1 MSQNMN
7 EYQVSTEITR
17 KIAEEFHCT
26 EEKLL
31 IGPQL
36 SGGKSG
42 DQVYLITVSDPP
54 NLEQAGEYILKI
66 QEHSSKDEFDKEINN
81 THSARN
87 ACNTDKIRV
96 PAVRCFSVV
105 SGYYVYDVAGTGAK
119 ETDTLFAQLP
129 EKKLSR
135 FKDFIDT
142 SLFAWSNSFSTT
154 SASLSEIIGC
164 WLEEKRLALGSRLA
178 ERLRKY
184 IRDELSEAW
193 RVNNLTLPNPYYYFT
208 CATSEEKNPILN
220 NVLQGPQHGDLN
232 QNNILIQPLS
242 KGYLYYL
249 IDFSHYHSQS
259 FLLFDQVYLLLD
271 ILLDI
276 DGLLLTDWISYLQE
290 FFSTLTS
297 NSKLPKTFDT
307 FGKYATSF
315 MDGWSRFLARYPQNG
330 KALTIQLLCACVA
343 AGLNFLHKSM
353 ATESKQIF
361 SLAFSSLALREL
373 MNLGVCVPPD
383 ETGEYPELY
392 TETTDKIP
400 RIWNITDGF
409 SQTSRYILISSCLP
423 EHIHQDSFCALEP
436 IPWTAVIEVN
446 HLLENDLRNK
456 ALQKFRRRQ
465 GYRHILLSKNQEYS
479 NPNEEATW
487 CSVVVDKETKNKSVF
502 YSRYIRT
509 HLNACMESV
518 LAQQEKYPLCILVDS
533 QNLDMSIGS
542 EILTDLLVTAGE
554 NTMIDVINLSDC
566 ELLVDEEAYIKVH
579 QIPCDL
585 AQISR
590 NIQMSFKRY
599 DDHDIWIPTPN
610 GFVSLDSSIVS
621 DLENDLQI
629 IHRRL
634 INLVDDDQ
642 GDAFYHG
649 GEASWR
655 DIAYQRD
662 VERTDYK
669 NVWHDQISRKLGH
682 LQSSGS
688 DLMWLYHR
696 PGGGGTTMAKRIMW
710 DFCPQYPT
718 VYLKKISERTT
729 ERLKMLYKSS
739 ANMPLLIITE
749 INDSTI
755 SSISLPSLRME
766 LIRKNVRALF
776 ICVSR
781 KNERSEEYD
790 SPNFYLPDTPQ
801 MYLTVASEDVCNMHR
816 KFSACLDPEQDQ
828 ERLDDLNDLTYVEG
842 LYGDELRQPFFYGL
856 FAFGNEYKKIEEYV
870 HQNLLQV
877 NEQEILML
885 KILAFNTVY
894 SQTVN
899 LNLQEIAYILF
910 PNQTLDRN
918 IFDQA
923 RAVLAQ
929 NCFVV
934 HRGSGYRIS
943 HPLIARKLLDELLGN
958 NRIHLAK
965 QLVDILGR
973 FYSFDSPRLDD
984 ILHELFIYRKPLT
997 DTQRKVF
1004 ADFITELSNDK
1015 QRIEIMDYLREK
1027 FSQNPHYSNHLA
1039 RLYLKPQDE
1048 NQWPD
1053 IVNAKKYAQEAID
1066 RAENLVGEGSSIHHH
1081 LMGKVY
1087 TRHCISQLKYTLH
1100 RSHISSALK
1109 TINPIYQGALREF
1122 NICSH
1127 GKNAAYGLVGRLELI
1142 TKVFNTIRDELMM
1155 SIPRLL
1161 VKEQS
1166 IYRTLTEMIA
1176 EAGNIIQ
1183 QYKTNL
1189 DDSDMA
1195 FQKARLDFYKLME
1208 NISNIESVFYTNESS
1223 LRLRANSRRSIATI
1237 LESRALESETVFS
1250 YNQLDADTLTKI
1262 KKLMEENIYTDA
1274 ASINSDRFRWLEAY
1288 RRLDDFDLSNAY
1300 QFVQDW
1306 PEGSENLDIV
1316 YYRYVL
1322 SFLFYAK
1329 YQGVAYQTVR
1339 QHLNQCQQLAQKAY
1353 GKYTTR
1359 SRDMLGYLTHNDKAV
1374 LVPWQVYGSTLD
1386 QAERE
1391 QKNREYRREHCDFV
1405 VGSVSSI
1412 KEGMVDFRFSIE
1424 KTGNTVFIAQA
1435 PRIDETTMLLDGQQV
1450 RFHLGFSYSGFRAWD
1465 IERVE

>member
-1 MSQNMN
+1 MN
-7 EYQVSTEITR
+7 EYQISSEIIR
-17 KIAEEFHCT
+17 KIAEEFHCP
-26 EEKLL
+26 EGKLL

-36 SGGKSG
+36 SGGRSG

-54 NLEQAGEYILKI
+54 NLERAGEYILKI
-66 QEHSSKDEFDKEINN
+66 QKKSNKDEFDKEVNN
-81 THSARN
+81 TYSARN
-87 ACNTDKIRV
+87 ACSTDKIRV
-96 PAVRCFSVV
+96 PTVRCFSVV
-105 SGYYVYDVAGTGAK
+105 SGYYVYDVAGVGAK
-119 ETDTLFAQLP
+119 ETATLLTQLP

-135 FKDFIDT
+135 FKDFVDA
-142 SLFAWSNSFSTT
+142 SVFAWSSSFSAT
-154 SASLSEIIGC
+154 SASLSEIIEC
-164 WLEEKRLALGSRLA
+164 WLGEKRLAPGSRLA
-178 ERLRKY
+178 ERLRKF
-184 IRDELSEAW
+184 IHDELSEAW
-193 RVNNLTLPNPYYYFT
+193 RVNNLILPNPYYYFT
-208 CATSEEKNPILN
+208 CTTSEEKNPILN

-232 QNNILIQPLS
+232 QTNILIQPLD

-259 FLLFDQVYLLLD
+259 FLLFDQAYLLLD
-271 ILLDI
+271 ILLGI
-276 DGLLLTDWISYLQE
+276 DGLLLTDWISRLQE
-290 FFSTLTS
+290 FFLTLG
-297 NSKLPKTFDT
+297 NRSKLPKAFDT
-307 FGKYATSF
+307 FGKYANSF

-330 KALTIQLLCACVA
+330 KVLTIQLLCACAA

-353 ATESKQIF
+353 ASESKQIF

-373 MNLGVCVPPD
+373 MNLEVCVPPD
-383 ETGEYPELY
+383 EAGEYPELY
-392 TETTDKIP
+392 TGTTGKIP
-400 RIWNITDGF
+400 EIWNITDGF
-409 SQTSRYILISSCLP
+409 SQNSRYILISSCLP
-423 EHIHQDSFCALEP
+423 EHIHQDSFCTLEP
-436 IPWTAVIEVN
+436 IPWTAIIEVN

-465 GYRHILLSKNQEYS
+465 GYRHILLSKNQEILS
-479 NPNEEATW
+479 PNKEATW
-487 CSVVVDKETKNKSVF
+487 CSVVVDKETKNKSIF
-502 YSRYIRT
+502 YSRHIRT
-509 HLNACMESV
+509 RLNACMESV

-533 QNLDMSIGS
+533 RNLDMSIGN

-566 ELLVDEEAYIKVH
+566 ELLVDEEAYIRVH
-579 QIPCDL
+579 QIPCEL
-585 AQISR
+585 ANISR
-590 NIQMSFKRY
+590 NIQMSFNRY
-599 DDHDIWIPTPN
+599 DNYDIQIPTPN
-610 GFVSLDSSIVS
+610 SFVSLDSSITS

-634 INLVDDDQ
+634 INIADDDQ
-642 GDAFYHG
+642 GEAFYHG
-649 GEASWR
+649 GEPSWH

-662 VERTDYK
+662 VERIDYK
-669 NVWHDQISRKLGH
+669 NTWHDQISRKLER

-688 DLMWLYHR
+688 DLIWLYHR

-710 DFCPQYPT
+710 DFCSQYPT
-718 VYLKKISERTT
+718 IYLKKISDRTT
-729 ERLKMLYKSS
+729 ERLKMLYKASG
-739 ANMPLLIITE
+739 NMPILIVTE
-749 INDSTI
+749 LNDSAI
-755 SSISLPSLRME
+755 SSISLSSLRME
-766 LIRKNVRALF
+766 LIRRNVRALF

-781 KNERSEEYD
+781 KNERGEEYD
-790 SPNFYLPDTPQ
+790 SSNFYLPDTPQ
-801 MYLTVASEDVCNMHR
+801 MYLTVASEDVCSMHR

-828 ERLDDLNDLTYVEG
+828 ERLGDLNDLTYVEG
-842 LYGDELRQPFFYGL
+842 VYSDELRQPFFYGL

-877 NEQEILML
+877 NEQEILTL
-885 KILAFNTVY
+885 EILAFNTVY
-894 SQTVN
+894 SQTIN

-918 IFDQA
+918 IFDQT
-923 RAVLAQ
+923 RAVLSK

-934 HRGSGYRIS
+934 HRDSGYRIS
-943 HPLIARKLLDELLGN
+943 HPLIARKLLDELLGS

-973 FYSFDSPRLDD
+973 FYNFNSSHLDD

-997 DTQRKVF
+997 ETQRKVF
-1004 ADFITELSNDK
+1004 SDFITELPYDK

-1027 FSQNPHYSNHLA
+1027 FPRNPHYSNHLA

-1048 NQWPD
+1048 DQWPD

-1066 RAENLVGEGSSIHHH
+1066 RAENLSGEGSSIHHH

-1087 TRHCISQLKYTLH
+1087 ARECISQLKYTLH

-1109 TINPIYQGALREF
+1109 TISPIYHSALREF

-1142 TKVFNTIRDELMM
+1142 TKVLNTIHNELKTT
-1155 SIPRLL
+1155 IPHLL

-1166 IYRTLTEMIA
+1166 IYGTLTEMIA

-1208 NISNIESVFYTNESS
+1208 NISNIESVFYTNEASF
-1223 LRLRANSRRSIATI
+1223 RLRANSRRSVVTI
-1237 LESRALESETVFS
+1237 LESRVQGSETVFS
-1250 YNQLDADTLTKI
+1250 YNLLDTDTLTKI
-1262 KKLMEENIYTDA
+1262 KSLMEENIYTDA
-1274 ASINSDRFRWLEAY
+1274 VGINSDRFRWLEAY
-1288 RRLDDFDLSNAY
+1288 RRLDEFDLSSAY

-1306 PEGSENLDIV
+1306 PDGSENLDIV
-1316 YYRYVL
+1316 YYRFVL

-1329 YQGVAYQTVR
+1329 YQGITYQTVR

-1359 SRDMLGYLTHNDKAV
+1359 SRDLLGYLTNNDRAV
-1374 LVPWQVYGSTLD
+1374 LVPWQVYDSSLD

-1391 QKNREYRREHCDFV
+1391 QKNRDYRKEHCDFII
-1405 VGSVSSI
+1405 GSVSSI

-1435 PRIDETTMLLDGQQV
+1435 PRIDETINLLDGQQV

-1465 IERVE
+1465 IEKIE

>member
-1 MSQNMN
+1 MMN
-7 EYQVSTEITR
+7 EYQISPEIIH
-17 KIAEEFHCT
+17 KIAEEFHCL

-31 IGPQL
+31 TGPQL

-66 QEHSSKDEFDKEINN
+66 QKYSTKDEFDKEINN
-81 THSARN
+81 TYSARS
-87 ACNTDKIRV
+87 ACNADKIQV
-96 PAVRCFSVV
+96 PTVRCFSVV
-105 SGYYVYDVAGTGAK
+105 SGYYVYDVAGVGAK
-119 ETDTLFAQLP
+119 ETATLSTQVP

-135 FKDFIDT
+135 FKDFVDA

-154 SASLSEIIGC
+154 CASLSEIVEC
-164 WLEEKRLALGSRLA
+164 WLEEKRLVPDSRLTG
-178 ERLRKY
+178 RLRKY
-184 IRDELSEAW
+184 IHDELSEAW
-193 RVNNLTLPNPYYYFT
+193 RVNNLILPNPYYYFT
-208 CATSEEKNPILN
+208 CATSEERNPTLN

-232 QNNILIQPLS
+232 QTNILIQPLD

-249 IDFSHYHSQS
+249 IDFSHYRSQS
-259 FLLFDQVYLLLD
+259 FLLFDQAYLLLD

-276 DGLLLTDWISYLQE
+276 DGLLLTDWISRLQE
-290 FFSTLTS
+290 FFSALGNS
-297 NSKLPKTFDT
+297 SKLGKAFDT

-315 MDGWSRFLARYPQNG
+315 MDGWSHFLTRYPQNG
-330 KALTIQLLCACVA
+330 KVLTIQLLCACAA

-353 ATESKQIF
+353 ASESKQIY

-373 MNLGVCVPPD
+373 MDLGVCVPPD
-383 ETGEYPELY
+383 EAGEYPELY
-392 TETTDKIP
+392 TGTTGTIP
-400 RIWNITDGF
+400 EIWNITDGF

-436 IPWTAVIEVN
+436 IPWTAIIEVN

-465 GYRHILLSKNQEYS
+465 GYRHILLSKNQEFS
-479 NPNEEATW
+479 SPNKEATW
-487 CSVVVDKETKNKSVF
+487 CSVVVDKETKNKSIF
-502 YSRYIRT
+502 YSRHIRSC
-509 HLNACMESV
+509 LNTCMESV
-518 LAQQEKYPLCILVDS
+518 LSQQEKYPLCILVDS
-533 QNLDMSIGS
+533 QNLDMSIGN

-554 NTMIDVINLSDC
+554 NTIIDVINLSDC
-566 ELLVDEEAYIKVH
+566 ELLVDEEAYIRVH
-579 QIPCDL
+579 QIPCQL
-585 AQISR
+585 ANISR

-599 DDHDIWIPTPN
+599 DDRDICIPTPN
-610 GFVSLDSSIVS
+610 GMVSLDSSMTS

-629 IHRRL
+629 IHQRL
-634 INLVDDDQ
+634 INIADDDQ
-642 GDAFYHG
+642 GEAFYHG
-649 GEASWR
+649 GEPSWH
-655 DIAYQRD
+655 DIAYHRD
-662 VERTDYK
+662 VERIDYK
-669 NVWHDQISRKLGH
+669 NTWHDKISRKLERI
-682 LQSSGS
+682 QSSGS
-688 DLMWLYHR
+688 DLIWLYHR

-718 VYLKKISERTT
+718 VYLKKISDRTT
-729 ERLKMLYKSS
+729 ERLKMLYKAGS
-739 ANMPLLIITE
+739 NTPLLIITE
-749 INDSTI
+749 INDSAI
-755 SSISLPSLRME
+755 SNISLSSLRVE

-781 KNERSEEYD
+781 KNERSEED
-790 SPNFYLPDTPQ
+790 GLFNFYLPDTPQ

-828 ERLDDLNDLTYVEG
+828 ERLGDLNDLTYVDG
-842 LYGDELRQPFFYGL
+842 LYSDELRQPFFYGL
-856 FAFGNEYKKIEEYV
+856 FAFGNEYKKIEGYV
-870 HQNLLQV
+870 HQNLLRV
-877 NEQEILML
+877 NEQEILVL

-910 PNQTLDRN
+910 SNQTLDRN
-918 IFDQA
+918 VFDQT
-923 RAVLAQ
+923 RAILSKS
-929 NCFVV
+929 CFVV

-958 NRIHLAK
+958 NCTHLAK
-965 QLVDILGR
+965 QIVDILGR
-973 FYSFDSPRLDD
+973 FYSFKSSRLDD

-997 DTQRKVF
+997 DTQRKF
-1004 ADFITELSNDK
+1004 FSDFISELSNDK
-1015 QRIEIMDYLREK
+1015 QRIEIMNYLREK
-1027 FSQNPHYSNHLA
+1027 FPQNPHYSNHLA

-1053 IVNAKKYAQEAID
+1053 ITNAKKYAKEAID
-1066 RAENLVGEGSSIHHH
+1066 RGENLSEGGGSIHHH

-1087 TRHCISQLKYTLH
+1087 TRDCISQLKYTLH

-1109 TINPIYQGALREF
+1109 TINPIYQNALREF
-1122 NICSH
+1122 NICSY

-1142 TKVFNTIRDELMM
+1142 TKVFNTIHNELTTT
-1155 SIPRLL
+1155 IPRLL

-1166 IYRTLTEMIA
+1166 IYGTLTEMIA

-1183 QYKTNL
+1183 QYKINL

-1208 NISNIESVFYTNESS
+1208 NISNIESVFCINESS
-1223 LRLRANSRRSIATI
+1223 LRLRANSRRSVVTI
-1237 LESRALESETVFS
+1237 LESRAQESNTVFS
-1250 YNQLDADTLTKI
+1250 YNQLDADTLIKI
-1262 KKLMEENIYTDA
+1262 KTLMEENIYTDA
-1274 ASINSDRFRWLEAY
+1274 VGTNSDRFRWLEAY
-1288 RRLDDFDLSNAY
+1288 RRLDDFDLSNAH

-1306 PEGSENLDIV
+1306 PDGSENLDIV

-1329 YQGVAYQTVR
+1329 YQGVTYQTVR

-1374 LVPWQVYGSTLD
+1374 LVPWQVYDSTLD
-1386 QAERE
+1386 QAERD
-1391 QKNREYRREHCDFV
+1391 QKNKDYRREHCDFV
-1405 VGSVSSI
+1405 IGSVSSI
-1412 KEGMVDFRFSIE
+1412 KEGIVDFRFSIE

-1435 PRIDETTMLLDGQQV
+1435 PRIDETIKLLDGQQV

-1465 IERVE
+1465 IEIIE